1 MVLVDTSIWI
11 DYVSARPGAAARRLD
26 ELAAAGTPFALTP
39 VILQEILQGARS
51 RHEFRRLRRNLLTQR
66 FIFPLDPVGSYVAA
80 SEIYFRCRRAG
91 VTPRSTIDCLIAQ
104 IAVENQAALLHNDA
118 DFERIATVVTELVIY

>member
-11 DYVSARPGAAARRLD
+11 DYLGPRPGTGAARLD
-26 ELAAAGTPFALTP
+26 ALVASGAPFALTP

-51 RHEFRRLRRNLLTQR
+51 RREFRRLRDTLITQR
-66 FIFPLDPVGSYVAA
+66 FIFPRDPVRSYVSA

-91 VTPRSTIDCLIAQ
+91 VTPRSTIDCLIVQ
-104 IAVENQAALLHNDA
+104 IAIENNAQLLHNDA
-118 DFERIATVVTELVIY
+118 DFDRIATVVRELAIY